1 MEPSLELALEVRLR
15 LKRPRLELKPL
26 PVGGSRLGVQIESG
40 DFEGFGQGKDLRGTV
55 LPGGGE
61 WPHVRTDGVFCFDAR
76 YHLKTEDG
84 VVILIQNRGY
94 RYAAPEVA
102 DRLWALPP
110 GETVPSD
117 AYYMRCQTTFETAPG
132 KYDWLCRH
140 VIIGVGERLE
150 VGNRIRY
157 YIVR

>member
-1 MEPSLELALEVRLR
+1 MEPSLEYALEVRLR

-26 PVGGSRLGVQIESG
+26 PVGGARLSVQIESG
-40 DFEGFGQGKDLRGTV
+40 EFEGKDMRGTV

-76 YHLKTEDG
+76 YQLLTDDG

-94 RYAAPEVA
+94 RYADAEVA
-102 DRLWALPP
+102 DRLWKLPP
-110 GETVPSD
+110 GETVSPD
-117 AYYMRCQTTFETAPG
+117 AYYMRCQTHFETAPG

-140 VIIGVGERLE
+140 VFIGVGERLE